1 MVDNIGESIT
11 KAKTFCFASGQTVIL
26 DEDKIQKIPYLAAL
40 VSSGDCFESAR
51 NEHGHYKLDSHI
63 EYKHFSFILESL
75 SFHSVRQLFTH
86 LPKQND
92 VTPIIALLDF
102 LGIGPQPDP
111 ALREVDQIFF
121 STVVFSP
128 LLEDYLHI
136 IKPSVI
142 QNMAVRFAIAMAK
155 EEYDFTD
162 CKVVDQIYW
171 FVMFILSAYKFF
183 GSRLRH
189 HVYKIA
195 EHCFS
200 LFEPLLL
207 KSLKKLIQRTQKDE
221 KKYLITNED
230 GIDPDEDNLSSLEQ
244 LCNIS
249 SEKWPRFAMPTS
261 KDRQQ
266 LIINRTYTSYY
277 RYWIWGPPKPRQ
289 LIEPVYRRVLEII
302 YERLQSEICQRTLIE
317 IYKDKDL
324 HNFVNEYT
332 YERLFLILTRG
343 LNYKPLPKEISTLW
357 KHELVQKEIRELI
370 LEGICV
376 LKPKLEKRR
385 SELMTKIREYD
396 QSQEVFDGDAFNVF
410 HFYLP
415 GRSTFEKLQEEAL
428 SYELLLDNLN
438 QGSSVEE
445 EIYQLVLDELY
456 TTAQKQFLYLE
467 TTQWDICKLQDELS
481 SGELRTNF
489 LSIKSN
495 MTYPKYQTP
504 VYKPLPKIQRKY
516 STR

>member
-162 CKVVDQIYW
+162 CKVIDQIYW

-244 LCNIS
+244 LCDIS
-249 SEKWPRFAMPTS
+249 SEKWPRYI
-261 KDRQQ
+261 
-266 LIINRTYTSYY
+266 L
-277 RYWIWGPPKPRQ
+277 G
-289 LIEPVYRRVLEII
+289 
-302 YERLQSEICQRTLIE
+302 IE
-317 IYKDKDL
+317 I
-324 HNFVNEYT
+324 
-332 YERLFLILTRG
+332 RG
-343 LNYKPLPKEISTLW
+343 N
-357 KHELVQKEIRELI
+357 
-370 LEGICV
+370 
-376 LKPKLEKRR
+376 
-385 SELMTKIREYD
+385 D
-396 QSQEVFDGDAFNVF
+396 
-410 HFYLP
+410 
-415 GRSTFEKLQEEAL
+415 
-428 SYELLLDNLN
+428 
-438 QGSSVEE
+438 
-445 EIYQLVLDELY
+445 
-456 TTAQKQFLYLE
+456 
-467 TTQWDICKLQDELS
+467 
-481 SGELRTNF
+481 
-489 LSIKSN
+489 
-495 MTYPKYQTP
+495 
-504 VYKPLPKIQRKY
+504 
-516 STR
+516 